1 MEGFPLR
8 HWSIR
13 LFLLMQGDANKELD
27 ADIFDKVTYNLHPS
41 FGDKAIQSEFCNP
54 QIYFHSAVVVLVP

>member
-1 MEGFPLR
+1 
-8 HWSIR
+8 
-13 LFLLMQGDANKELD
+13 MQGDANKELD